1 MPQAFPDLLLGRQWQ
16 MVFAPARA
24 PYHPVHDVVLTVGQ
38 NHARRAKAIEMTAQR
53 DFVLLQL
60 YDERSPGGGGSEL
73 YQAWVAV
80 RSISAF
86 VPLDGSTR

>member
-16 MVFAPARA
+16 MVFAPDRA
-24 PYHPVHDVVLTVGQ
+24 PIHPTHDAVRSVWC
-38 NHARRAKAIEMTAQR
+38 RRAKAIEMTAQR

-60 YDERSPGGGGSEL
+60 YDDHSPVGKGSEL

-80 RSISAF
+80 GSISAF
-86 VPLDGSTR
+86 VPLDGST